1 MSDRFVRQID
11 PLPKDEVVT
20 PKRMSEYGETAN
32 IVLVGDP
39 GAGKSHLFEEL
50 AQAAKTIVQSARAF
64 LNTPP
69 GSAGATLF
77 IDALDERR
85 AGRSD
90 QATIDLIV
98 QKLFTVNAKRVRLAC
113 REHDWLGGT
122 DLAAFHPYFAQSGR
136 HVVLAL
142 EALTEAEQRD
152 ILGKTGVPDPQE
164 FIKEAERRGLSEFLI
179 NPQNLIMLAEVVLK
193 KAWPATRRD
202 LLEDTTVL
210 LLKEHN
216 LAHVRSRGGRHAV
229 SEVRPP
235 ASAACALRLI
245 SDVEG
250 ISLSEAEVDPLY
262 PSYRTIP
269 FANPELTLASLGR
282 RTFRALGN
290 EAVDYSH
297 RVRAEYAAAGWLA
310 QQIRNGLPLSR
321 VQSLIGIDGVP
332 APELRGMH
340 AWLAVLLPECSDVII
355 DADPFGV
362 LIYSDPNSLSL
373 TQRLRLVQA
382 LSRLAAADRY
392 FRPQEDAP
400 AAINAL
406 CEYDMVPHLKKIL
419 QDAGAPFGIK
429 LLLLEGLGSALP
441 LPALQ
446 KEIVAVVADP
456 AAPFGLKV
464 PAMRA
469 AARLGPTASK
479 AMVKIY
485 RGLGESADDIRLST
499 YILSKFYVGNFSAK
513 DVSDLYNAA
522 IRCKEE
528 LLTGVLWQIATSI
541 PTHDIPLVLDAVV
554 AGREPGAK
562 LKDRKN
568 RHEFERFIERL
579 VVRALQERADGVSGQ
594 RVWAWLE
601 MRSALRGDDNSR
613 KFEAI
618 KPLLAERTEL
628 TRAIFEAAVD
638 GYTPTLFLWRFG
650 NRLREYLPFSFSSEP
665 LRWLTGRL
673 VAGIQDANKRNA
685 LYELALSWVYG
696 NPEGNVDTFEA
707 LYLLADAAPDLL
719 LIRNKLLANDIQ
731 GWQAEDKQRAAAELE
746 KRRAGRL
753 KNLQQF
759 ARDIAEIKD
768 GIHLGWMIWTADVYF
783 ANFSDVDSAKSP
795 RERLEDELGPENTVT
810 VLDGLKALV
819 RVGTLPS
826 LQDLVAADSKNS
838 YPKLWYAFLAGM
850 DELWLET
857 PSVAVFSDDA
867 LKVLVGIDLLL
878 PTSSRHASGMT
889 EQDAHAWK
897 DHILSSKPAL
907 VRDTYLY
914 LAEAGLKEDKEHIS
928 GFYALLND
936 APLAPFRGEI
946 ATYLLE
952 TYPNLLPQRLEELLQ
967 IALTQS
973 PETLVLDLA
982 RKKLDPATPLS
993 EEQRLLWA
1001 LAAYLLSPNT
1011 YQAALE
1017 SLAKNTPS
1025 IVWRMRALT
1034 SYDRDSNN
1042 QRAFAIKPRQQELF
1056 ARIAASHFQNAGHP
1070 TGGWSGDENAWDAA
1084 DYIGSL
1090 LSALSADKSVE
1101 ATEALQQ
1108 LALDPAMVTYV
1119 DSIKHALA
1127 NQRARYREM
1136 TYKQPNWTETIAT
1149 LSGGAPANVADL
1161 QALVVEHLQEI
1172 SKRIGTQNIDVY
1184 KDFWNEDSHGRPV
1197 DPKIEESARNVL
1209 LGLLKTRLYPL
1220 GVIAEPE
1227 GHMVADKRAD
1237 ITAALPGRKLILEL
1251 KRDIHA
1257 ELWSAPATQLD
1268 RFYTRDPEASGYG
1281 VFGVFWYGNHRQG
1294 RVPKHPKGKTAP
1306 KTALELETMLNDIIV
1321 AEQRIKLR
1329 AVVIDVS
1336 VPDGQRVGA
1345 ARLRR
1350 KKPKPSKPKTSLQK
1364 SATKKK
1370 APVKSSKPKAGKGS
1384 AKKTPRAQRKAK
1396 ARAGRAKGRGR

>member
-11 PLPKDEVVT
+11 PLPKEEVVT
-20 PKRMSEYGETAN
+20 PKRVSEYAETAN

-39 GAGKSHLFEEL
+39 GAGKSHLFDEL
-50 AQAAKTIVQSARAF
+50 AQAAKTTAQSARDF

-69 GSAGATLF
+69 GPAGATLF

-98 QKLFTVNAKRVRLAC
+98 QKLFTIDAKRVRLAC

-122 DLAAFHPYFAQSGR
+122 DLAAFHPYFAQSGG

-142 EALTEAEQRD
+142 EPLTEAEQRD
-152 ILGKTGVPDPQE
+152 ILKKSGVADPQQ
-164 FIKEAERRGLSEFLI
+164 FIEEAERRGLFEFLI

-216 LAHVRSRGGRHAV
+216 LAHIRGRGGQYAV
-229 SEVRPP
+229 NEVRPP

-250 ISLSEAEVDPLY
+250 ISLAEAEIDPLY

-269 FANPELTLASLGR
+269 FANPEVTLASLGR
-282 RTFRALGN
+282 RTFRSLGN
-290 EAVDYSH
+290 EVVDYSH

-321 VQSLIGIDGVP
+321 VQALIGLDGVP

-340 AWLAVLLPECSDVII
+340 AWLAVLLPEFSDAII

-362 LIYSDPNSLSL
+362 LIYSDPNSLGLS
-373 TQRLRLVQA
+373 QRVRLLQA
-382 LSRLAAADRY
+382 LSRLAAADPY
-392 FRPQEDAP
+392 FRPEEQAP

-406 CEYDMVPHLKKIL
+406 CRSDMTPHLRKTL

-429 LLLLEGLGSALP
+429 LLILDALGSAPP
-441 LPALQ
+441 LPGLQ
-446 KEIVAVVADP
+446 KEILAVVADP

-469 AARLGPTASK
+469 AARLGATASK
-479 AMVKIY
+479 AVVKIY

-528 LLTGVLWQIATSI
+528 LLTGVLWQISTSI

-554 AGREPGAK
+554 AGREPSAK
-562 LKDRKN
+562 LMDRRN
-568 RHEFERFIERL
+568 CYEFERFIERL
-579 VVRALQERADGVSGQ
+579 IVRALQERADGVSGQ

-601 MRSALRGDDNSR
+601 MRSELRGDHNNR

-618 KPLLAERTEL
+618 KSLLAERTGL
-628 TRAIFEAAVD
+628 SRAIFEAAVD
-638 GYTPTLFLWRFG
+638 GYSPALRPWRFS

-673 VAGIQDANKRNA
+673 IAGIQDPNKRNDF
-685 LYELALSWVYG
+685 YELALSWVYG
-696 NPEGNVDTFEA
+696 DPEGNVDIFES
-707 LYLLADAAPDLL
+707 LYLLADAVPDLL
-719 LIRNKLLANDIQ
+719 LIRNKLLADNIQ
-731 GWQAEDKQRAAAELE
+731 AWQAEDKQRAAAELE

-753 KNLQQF
+753 QNLEQF
-759 ARDIAEIKD
+759 AKDIGEIKD
-768 GIHLGWMIWTADVYF
+768 GTHLGWMIWIADVYF
-783 ANFSDVDSAKSP
+783 ANFSDVDGAKSP
-795 RERLEDELGPENTVT
+795 RERLEDELGPENTIT
-810 VLDGLKALV
+810 VLDGLKALA
-819 RVGTLPS
+819 RTGTLPS
-826 LQDLVAADSKNS
+826 LQDLVAAESKNS
-838 YPKLWYAFLAGM
+838 YPRLWYAFLAGM

-857 PSVAVFSDDA
+857 PSVAMFSDEA
-867 LKVLVGIDLLL
+867 LKVLVGLDLLI
-878 PTSSRHASGMT
+878 PTSSRHASGTT

-897 DHILSSKPAL
+897 DYILLRKPAL
-907 VRDTYLY
+907 VRDAYLY
-914 LAEAGLKEDKEHIS
+914 LAEAGLQEDKEHIS
-928 GFYALLND
+928 GLYALLNE
-936 APLAPFRGEI
+936 APLAPFRGKI

-952 TYPNLLPQRLEELLQ
+952 TYPNLLPRRLEELLQ

-973 PETLVLDLA
+973 PRPLVLDLA
-982 RKKLDPATPLS
+982 HKKLDPATTLS
-993 EEQRLLWA
+993 EEQRQLWA
-1001 LAAYLLSPNT
+1001 LAAYLLSPEA
-1011 YQAALE
+1011 YQPALE
-1017 SLAKNTPS
+1017 SHANNAPS

-1034 SYDRDSNN
+1034 SYDSDSKNKPAFVMKPS
-1042 QRAFAIKPRQQELF
+1042 QRELF
-1056 ARIAASHFQNAGHP
+1056 ARIAANHFQNASHP

-1084 DYIGSL
+1084 EYIRSL
-1090 LSALSADKSVE
+1090 VNALSADTSAE
-1101 ATEALQQ
+1101 ATKALQR

-1127 NQRARYREM
+1127 NQRARCREM
-1136 TYKQPNWTETIAT
+1136 NYKQPNWTETIAT

-1161 QALVVEHLQEI
+1161 QALVVEHLREI

-1197 DPKIEESARNVL
+1197 DPKVEESARNVL
-1209 LGLLKTRLYPL
+1209 LGLLKTRLDPL

-1237 ITAALPGRKLILEL
+1237 ITAALPGHKLILEL
-1251 KRDIHA
+1251 KRDIHT

-1281 VFGVFWYGNHRQG
+1281 VFGVFWYGEHRQG
-1294 RVPKHPKGKTAP
+1294 RVPKHPKGNAAP
-1306 KTALELETMLNDIIV
+1306 TTALELETMLNDIIV

-1345 ARLRR
+1345 AEHRRR
-1350 KKPKPSKPKTSLQK
+1350 KPRRAKPKTSKQK
-1364 SATKKK
+1364 RAMTKR
-1370 APVKSSKPKAGKGS
+1370 APASSSKPNARKGS

-1396 ARAGRAKGRGR
+1396 VGAGKAKRSRR